1 MKKLTQKL
9 LALLLVV
16 CMFACMIPAVSAADL
31 PVSKIDLAID
41 QIHTAEGYD
50 LVYYAELSMDE
61 AMASYVTLVKEK
73 WGILNQFRFTCT
85 LTDELTPLLTAENT
99 PEFYFES
106 SKLNGVDIFVP
117 VSSTLDKGSLVLMY
131 KLNPAMEEGF
141 ARASS
146 RQVRSALCDLMY
158 MQANPGFVSNES
170 IGSLKELN
178 TTATI
183 HLTNANRDLL
193 LGYGTARALLAQG
206 TLKTTLE
213 EKVTPTPA
221 PVEETGIDRMI
232 DTKNHTPILK
242 GYPDGTFLPS
252 GNLTRAEAAVTL
264 YRMLLPEVKASVDL
278 SKVPTF
284 RDVKANAWYTEAI
297 YTLAALGI
305 LKGTGNSKFEPDAP
319 ICRADF
325 AIILSRFANPAFSED
340 YPANFSDVPSTH
352 YAYKAVMTAAAYG
365 WVDGSNDNKFNPSRS
380 ITRAE
385 ASKMFCMFLDRRPDK
400 FAIRRGTFKQFPDL
414 DPTFWAYNYIIEVT
428 TPHEYQRVGNFEVWT
443 SIGQ

>member
-9 LALLLVV
+9 LALLLVA

-41 QIHTAEGYD
+41 QIHTTEGYE

-73 WGILNQFRFTCT
+73 WGILSQFRFTCT

-106 SKLNGVDIFVP
+106 SKLNGEDIFVP

-146 RQVRSALCDLMY
+146 RQVRSALCGLMY

-178 TTATI
+178 TKATI

-193 LGYGTARALLAQG
+193 LGYGTARALLAEG
-206 TLKTTLE
+206 TLKTTLD
-213 EKVTPTPA
+213 EKLTFTSST
-221 PVEETGIDRMI
+221 VEETGIDRLI
-232 DTKNHTPILK
+232 DTKNHGWILQ
-242 GYPDGTFLPS
+242 GYPEGTFLPARQF
-252 GNLTRAEAAVTL
+252 TRAEAAVTL
-264 YRMLLPEVKASVDL
+264 YRLLLPEVKASVNL
-278 SKVPTF
+278 ATAPTF
-284 RDVKANAWYTEAI
+284 SDVKSNAWYATEVR
-297 YTLAALGI
+297 TLAALGI
-305 LKGTGNSKFEPDAP
+305 IKGKGGNKFEPNQP
-319 ICRADF
+319 ISRADF
-325 AIILSRFANPAFSED
+325 AIILSRFANPAASEA
-340 YPANFSDVPSTH
+340 YPADFSDVPKTH
-352 YAYKAVMTAAAYG
+352 YAYKEIMTAATYG
-365 WVDGSNDNKFNPSRS
+365 WVAGSGENKFNPSKN

-385 ASKMFCMFLDRRPDK
+385 ASKMFCMFLDRRPDR
-400 FAIRRGTFKQFPDL
+400 FAIRRGEFKQYSDL
-414 DPTFWAYNYIIEVT
+414 DPSFWAYNYIIEVS
-428 TPHEYQRVGNFEVWT
+428 TPHEYQRIGNFEVWT
-443 SIGQ
+443 DIG